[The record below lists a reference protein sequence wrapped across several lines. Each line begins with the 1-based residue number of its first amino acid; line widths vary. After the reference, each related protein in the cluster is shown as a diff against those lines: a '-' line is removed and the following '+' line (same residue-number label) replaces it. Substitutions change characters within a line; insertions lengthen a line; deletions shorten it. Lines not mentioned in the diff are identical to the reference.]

1 MVLFKSSRTGSNWFN
16 LALNNYPIAGI
27 SRNFQFK
34 SRSFE
39 DMEARLDPREW
50 EKEHDQKV
58 ISGFSLDPLMAFSMG
73 FDVLAPGELH
83 ARSKLKRLLTKYS
96 PRLIH
101 MARRNSLRQAVS
113 YLTRASYRVVNC
125 TGRVAVEPGTEC
137 IGAGFTKQHVD
148 PDALLV
154 IAEKFKRQRLSI
166 DQFMSELELPSLTL
180 YYEDIM
186 KQPEWVVS
194 TALNYIGAET
204 WM

>member
-1 MVLFKSSRTGSNWFN
+1 
-16 LALNNYPIAGI
+16 
-27 SRNFQFK
+27 
-34 SRSFE
+34 
-39 DMEARLDPREW
+39 MEARLNPPEFARG
-50 EKEHDQKV
+50 QNV

-73 FDVLAPGELH
+73 FDEPH
-83 ARSKLKRLLTKYS
+83 ARSKLKRLLAKYS
-96 PRLIH
+96 PRLMH
-101 MARRNSLRQAVS
+101 LARRNSLRQAVS

-125 TGRVAVEPGTEC
+125 TTSAGRAAAEPGTEC

-186 KQPEWVVS
+186 KQPEWLVS
-194 TALNYIGAET
+194 TALNYLLVLGTRAQSH